1 MKILTTLNEQ
11 DFIITVVKGN
21 TEHSEQPGYF
31 CTCGAFSTSEPS
43 NSSSNAITTVYQQ
56 IFHTKTKF
64 LKPMVMGFE
73 KPDIYEKLLEGV
85 LFRPYF
91 INLELIRIFVFGIAK
106 SKNSQWGCAGIR
118 FKSSFAFQLAKQR
131 CLFLQE
137 FEEDICKVTVMQKT
151 NIERIY
157 YESTPDLVWKEIF
170 HEQGTK
176 IAKLMAF
183 TGRMLFGINNTL
195 TQQLIDAI
203 KIPSCSLN
211 DWNNDV
217 LIEEIFSY
225 HLKRRT
231 NSYIN

>member
-31 CTCGAFSTSEPS
+31 CTCGAFSTSELS

-64 LKPMVMGFE
+64 SGLMVMGFE

-106 SKNSQWGCAGIR
+106 SKNSQWECASVR
-118 FKSSFAFQLAKQR
+118 FKSSFVFQLAKQ
-131 CLFLQE
+131 CYLFLQE

-157 YESTPDLVWKEIF
+157 YGSTPDLV
-170 HEQGTK
+170 
-176 IAKLMAF
+176 
-183 TGRMLFGINNTL
+183 
-195 TQQLIDAI
+195 
-203 KIPSCSLN
+203 
-211 DWNNDV
+211 
-217 LIEEIFSY
+217 
-225 HLKRRT
+225 
-231 NSYIN
+231 